1 MPRSPLVLSGSV
13 QTFCKRDIPRVTRSK
28 PRARLKSPPILLE
41 TFQAYVCTGRCS
53 YTATALALRNALQ
66 DMPAELGTLDQ
77 LLGWM
82 GQRGLLRTLESS
94 ARDVWKQYENLKRKR
109 LKSTRHTEMV

>member
-1 MPRSPLVLSGSV
+1 
-13 QTFCKRDIPRVTRSK
+13 
-28 PRARLKSPPILLE
+28 
-41 TFQAYVCTGRCS
+41 
-53 YTATALALRNALQ
+53 
-66 DMPAELGTLDQ
+66 MPAELGTLDQ

-82 GQRGLLRTLESS
+82 VQRGLLRTLESS